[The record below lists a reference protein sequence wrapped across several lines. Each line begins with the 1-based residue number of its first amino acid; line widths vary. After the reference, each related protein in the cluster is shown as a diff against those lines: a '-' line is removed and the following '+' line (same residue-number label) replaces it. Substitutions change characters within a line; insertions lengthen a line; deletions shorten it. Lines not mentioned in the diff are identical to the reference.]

1 MEHLRIDKPCTEN
14 WNEMMPTE
22 RGAFC
27 QKCCKQVLDFTN
39 QTNSQI
45 QAALKNS
52 NGKEVCAKI
61 TNDQLSS
68 LNFEFEQWQS
78 SATMNVQRMSFYA
91 LLFVFGLS
99 MVSCTSQEDEQR
111 VKTLQQ
117 SVSQVLKAEKKS
129 VQKTARVQP
138 RRIISEVSEPQR
150 EIVVN
155 EKILTLEKPIEK
167 PVEKPNPTITRDDLT
182 GAPTREIGT
191 VIMGLVVMRQPY
203 IEHIEEVAPEEI
215 YDENGTLIPT
225 DFSSLAYPNPTR
237 GNTTIKFEVP
247 TQTEAVIQVFSMN
260 GNLIFSFDR
269 KTYRPGTHEM
279 PLSLTDQAPGMYLV
293 KIMSE
298 EYQETIRISKL

>member
-14 WNEMMPTE
+14 WNKMTPTE

-27 QKCCKQVLDFTN
+27 QKCCKQVIDFTN

-45 QAALKNS
+45 QTALKNS

-111 VKTLQQ
+111 LKTLQQ

-129 VQKTARVQP
+129 VQK
-138 RRIISEVSEPQR
+138 
-150 EIVVN
+150 
-155 EKILTLEKPIEK
+155 
-167 PVEKPNPTITRDDLT
+167 
-182 GAPTREIGT
+182 
-191 VIMGLVVMRQPY
+191 
-203 IEHIEEVAPEEI
+203 
-215 YDENGTLIPT
+215 NGSRST
-225 DFSSLAYPNPTR
+225 
-237 GNTTIKFEVP
+237 
-247 TQTEAVIQVFSMN
+247 
-260 GNLIFSFDR
+260 
-269 KTYRPGTHEM
+269 KTHYF
-279 PLSLTDQAPGMYLV
+279 
-293 KIMSE
+293 
-298 EYQETIRISKL
+298 

>member
-14 WNEMMPTE
+14 WNKMTPTE

-39 QTNSQI
+39 QTNIQI
-45 QAALKNS
+45 QTALKNS

-61 TNDQLSS
+61 TKDQLSS
-68 LNFEFEQWQS
+68 LNLEFNQWQS

-138 RRIISEVSEPQR
+138 RRIISEVTEPKSEV
-150 EIVVN
+150 IID
-155 EKILTLEKPIEK
+155 EKILTLEKPIKK
-167 PVEKPNPTITRDDLT
+167 PVEKPKPTLTRDDLAVVT
-182 GAPTREIGT
+182 TREIGT
-191 VIMGLVVMRQPY
+191 IMMGAMVMMPQY
-203 IEHIEEVAPEEI
+203 VEYIEEVAPEKV
-215 YDENGTLIPT
+215 YDKNGTLIPT
-225 DFSSLAYPNPTR
+225 EFSSLAYPNPTK

-247 TQTEAVIQVFSMN
+247 TETEAVIQVFSMN
-260 GNLIFSFDR
+260 GNLIYSFDR

-279 PLSLTDQAPGMYLV
+279 PLSLTDQAPGIYLV
-293 KIMSE
+293 TIMSE